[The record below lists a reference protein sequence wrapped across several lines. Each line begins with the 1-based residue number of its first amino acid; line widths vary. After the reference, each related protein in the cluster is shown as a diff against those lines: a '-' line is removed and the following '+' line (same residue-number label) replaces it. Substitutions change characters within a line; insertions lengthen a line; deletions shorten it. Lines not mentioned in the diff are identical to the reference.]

1 MGYYYIYILIINK
14 ILDKNICKLTGIF
27 NLIADENG
35 IIDIDC
41 IVNEM
46 YNNVMTAKPFI
57 VKTEFMGDIEIGE
70 GTIKLN
76 IPLTDKRL
84 VLNREDLIV
93 FKDTLVNNN
102 QGCY

>member
-1 MGYYYIYILIINK
+1 
-14 ILDKNICKLTGIF
+14 
-27 NLIADENG
+27 
-35 IIDIDC
+35 
-41 IVNEM
+41 
-46 YNNVMTAKPFI
+46 
-57 VKTEFMGDIEIGE
+57 MGDIEIGE